1 MEVIIAETARS
12 PLMVCE
18 SFLGGGNMMKHVM
31 KRTDLMSKE
40 DIWNAV
46 FSILS
51 EYDFP
56 TDNSAVNDLLIISQ
70 YYSELESG
78 GHESLL
84 NWTSEYIEEVGIS
97 SYLNDLIRC
106 LETIGA
112 HDYSKIEKEYGEEIW
127 RLFKASEEDEH
138 VTDEF
143 YQVIEAVDL
152 AYHKLN
158 GKLENL
164 VETYFMNTYTELIE
178 VNEDE

>member
-1 MEVIIAETARS
+1 
-12 PLMVCE
+12 
-18 SFLGGGNMMKHVM
+18 
-31 KRTDLMSKE
+31 MSKE

-46 FSILS
+46 LS
-51 EYDFP
+51 VLGEYDFP

-112 HDYSKIEKEYGEEIW
+112 HDYSKIEKQYGEEMW
-127 RLFKASEEDEH
+127 RLFKASEEDER
-138 VTDEF
+138 VTEEF
-143 YQVIEAVDL
+143 YQVIEAADQ

-158 GKLENL
+158 SKLEN
-164 VETYFMNTYTELIE
+164 VIETYFLKTYTQLIE
-178 VNEDE
+178 INEDE